1 MPYFDTLFFRYIG
14 AGGIVSLVSELLL
27 TIFVVVVTGLDVYK
41 IIRKRKEYVFAY

>member
-1 MPYFDTLFFRYIG
+1 MPYFNTLFSRYIG

-41 IIRKRKEYVFAY
+41 IIKNHEE